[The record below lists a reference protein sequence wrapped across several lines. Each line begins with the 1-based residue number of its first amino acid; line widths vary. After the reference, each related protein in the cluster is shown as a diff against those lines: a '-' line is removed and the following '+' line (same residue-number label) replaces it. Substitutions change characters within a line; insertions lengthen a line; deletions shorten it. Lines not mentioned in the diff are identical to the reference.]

1 MKGSF
6 IDSEIEIKFLK
17 NYLSDKLHSI
27 NMIRD
32 ELRSTNRSAI
42 NITELGTATENH
54 FILNV
59 IVSNLLEN
67 KIEKYYADIN
77 SINRRLKLLMSRQ
90 EKEQNPPTSF
100 HPSNLF
106 NMVENQNCQEA
117 VILTATLSKEALRH
131 TKLKY
136 DSYGL
141 EIVQTANNLLHP
153 GDKVIH
159 HQGEWL
165 KLPHPLLV
173 S

>member
-42 NITELGTATENH
+42 NITELGKECHNNSLFFENH
-54 FILNV
+54 CFKLFY
-59 IVSNLLEN
+59 NLLEN

-90 EKEQNPPTSF
+90 EKEQNPSTSF

-141 EIVQTANNLLHP
+141 EIVHTANNLLHP
-153 GDKVIH
+153 GDKV
-159 HQGEWL
+159 
-165 KLPHPLLV
+165 
-173 S
+173 

>member
-1 MKGSF
+1 
-6 IDSEIEIKFLK
+6 
-17 NYLSDKLHSI
+17 
-27 NMIRD
+27 
-32 ELRSTNRSAI
+32 
-42 NITELGTATENH
+42 
-54 FILNV
+54 
-59 IVSNLLEN
+59 
-67 KIEKYYADIN
+67 
-77 SINRRLKLLMSRQ
+77 MSRQ
-90 EKEQNPPTSF
+90 EKEQNPSTSF